1 MHTKMNVIDLAI
13 ESRDAATAER
23 AFREIEV
30 ELQSRTSPLER
41 ANILL
46 KKAVLYGVL
55 RRFDEARTEL
65 GTALAEAPDDPG
77 IRLQFDFIGASLH
90 DEEGSP
96 QKAYE
101 QLSIILSAHRDEL
114 NQEAYRFIYE
124 DIQKRRAF
132 DLARLRQWRD
142 AVPLFEECLSFKLTS
157 SERSDLHA
165 NLGLCYLEMREYQ
178 AAKDHF
184 LQASSAGLS
193 AAWTTNI
200 HFYLGI
206 AYAYLDEFQASM
218 QEFKICEEHPINL
231 DVPATKVY
239 RWLSYVYK
247 RIGNAAQ
254 AERYASL
261 AKAV

>member
-132 DLARLRQWRD
+132 
-142 AVPLFEECLSFKLTS
+142 
-157 SERSDLHA
+157 
-165 NLGLCYLEMREYQ
+165 
-178 AAKDHF
+178 
-184 LQASSAGLS
+184 
-193 AAWTTNI
+193 
-200 HFYLGI
+200 
-206 AYAYLDEFQASM
+206 AYLDEFQASM